1 MYKKIRIT
9 LSPVPRTGKPKDAA
23 ERAREN
29 SRINSTNIFEITL
42 EELETAILNGQSFSH
57 GVFSDKRES
66 KNFVSSD
73 LVVLD
78 VDNKDSEQI
87 LTLGDALKRLKENGL
102 DCNMAYTSFSDAI
115 PKGEFDPEV
124 LKTAKRYRL
133 IFVLPQTVWSLA
145 DLDHLLQNDF
155 YTLFPEADPMSGVQ
169 MWYAG
174 NNIGYSNYDY
184 VLDLEVLHSVVALE
198 KIGNMK
204 SGKRRNEKLK
214 SLAVSP
220 DYILKM
226 EGRNVPNSPHTFNL
240 LKGLGGNGI
249 KQPIR
254 NFNWEWACSEFKL
267 LDLFLKCITKI
278 YYNELFYL
286 YLAMRKIEGGAKKWK
301 EAVINNPFI
310 NNQKVADVAYYLER
324 RMEVSDFQIFE
335 AKISKYAPDDKAAF
349 KYDFLT
355 NISNKLSGKI
365 EIVNEY
371 ENYLMPEP
379 NATSGLNYYFKEAKA
394 DFGNG
399 KYVFKCATGLGKT
412 EEIIRCNNLAECVI
426 AVPTHKLKDEI
437 SARLKKQGVEHYVI
451 PELPRLPDP
460 IKHQYDTLSSIG
472 AFEEAASLL
481 WQIAS
486 GENASKF
493 GVGEDEL
500 LCLKDALG
508 RYFKEIEAGQ
518 DTTFPVL
525 TTHKRLFHTEFP
537 NHSTYI
543 IDEDIIPSL
552 FEIKATSSK
561 DLRMLMTKL
570 ADENYT
576 SASKDYKQLQKLLNG
591 LNDQYWKKV
600 TDGDVIKRMFS
611 ADSLERF
618 VKIAAKKS
626 TSWEGSLIGLFS
638 GSYFFVDAKDDQ
650 RDPEGEKTIRYLK
663 KNDLPKDKK
672 IIVLSAT
679 ADREIYESVFDSMEW
694 QEFSKV
700 EQVGN
705 LVQVY
710 DNAFSRAWMNK
721 TENKPMLEEV
731 RTFAGEKKVITFKK
745 HKSRFKHPADFFLES
760 SEGFDTLKGQDIV
773 VVGTPHL
780 QIGVYALLTAALG
793 IPFSSED
800 LELGMVKCEH
810 QNRRFDFYTFKHE
823 GLRKIQFYK
832 IESQLTQACG
842 RTRTIR
848 ENSTV
853 YLFSNFPLAGFEW
866 ITMQELRNRFTETHC
881 NQQETILI
889 TAPIDYILSGS
900 RAA

>member
-1 MYKKIRIT
+1 MYKKVRLT
-9 LSPVPRTGKPKDAA
+9 LSPVQRTEKPKDAA

-29 SRINSTNIFEITL
+29 SLISSKNTVEITL
-42 EELETAILNGQSFSH
+42 EDFATAILNGQSFSH
-57 GVFSDKRES
+57 GVFSGQRES

-155 YTLFPEADPMSGVQ
+155 YTLFPEADPMSGAQ

-174 NNIGYSNYDY
+174 YNIGYSNYDY

-198 KIGNMK
+198 KTGNMK

-220 DYILKM
+220 DYVLKM
-226 EGRNVPNSPHTFNL
+226 GGQNVRHSPHSFNII
-240 LKGLGGNGI
+240 KGLGGNGT
-249 KQPIR
+249 KHPIR
-254 NFNWEWACSEFKL
+254 NFNWEWACSEFDL
-267 LDLFLKCITKI
+267 LDSFLNYTRKI
-278 YYNELFYL
+278 YYKELFYL
-286 YLAMRKIEGGAKKWK
+286 YLAMSKIEGGAKKWK
-301 EAVINNPFI
+301 ESVINNPLI
-310 NNQKVADVAYYLER
+310 DNQKMADVAYYLER
-324 RMEVSDFQIFE
+324 RVRVLDYQIFE
-335 AKISKYAPDDKAAF
+335 AKISNYAPDDKAAF

-365 EIVNEY
+365 EIVNED

-379 NATSGLNYYFKEAKA
+379 NATSALNYYFKEAKA

-451 PELPRLPDP
+451 PELPKLPDP
-460 IKHQYDTLSSIG
+460 IKHQYETLSKIG

-481 WQIAS
+481 WQVAS
-486 GENASKF
+486 GENVSKF

-500 LCLKDALG
+500 LCLKEALG
-508 RYFKEIEAGQ
+508 QYFREIEACQ

-525 TTHKRLFHTEFP
+525 TTHKKLFHTEFP

-561 DLRMLMTKL
+561 DLRMLMSKL
-570 ADENYT
+570 AGENYT
-576 SASKDYKQLQKLLNG
+576 GASKDFKQLRKLLDG
-591 LNDQYWKKV
+591 LNNQYWKKV

-626 TSWEGSLIGLFS
+626 MSLEGSLIGLFS
-638 GSYFFVDAKDDQ
+638 SSYFFVDAKDDQ
-650 RDPEGEKTIRYLK
+650 CDPEGEKTIHYLK
-663 KNDLPKDKK
+663 KNDLPEDKK

-679 ADREIYESVFDSMEW
+679 ADREIYESVFDNMEW

-705 LVQVY
+705 LVQIY

-800 LELGMVKCEH
+800 LELEMVKCEH
-810 QNRRFDFYTFKHE
+810 RNRWFDFYTFKHE

-866 ITMQELRNRFTETHC
+866 ITMQELRNQINATQSVQPKALSLTYM
-881 NQQETILI
+881 
-889 TAPIDYILSGS
+889 PSGS
-900 RAA
+900 MAA